1 MKDTELESS
10 NWRYIVGEVL
20 GQFSFDD
27 ENEEKRKLSKKIIK
41 QEINYGV
48 YLGVHAMIIPFPE
61 ISHTNYARIINK
73 VHNYLIHYLN
83 FLSFIKSF

>member
-27 ENEEKRKLSKKIIK
+27 ENKEKRKLSKK
-41 QEINYGV
+41 N
-48 YLGVHAMIIPFPE
+48 
-61 ISHTNYARIINK
+61 NK
-73 VHNYLIHYLN
+73 TGN
-83 FLSFIKSF
+83 